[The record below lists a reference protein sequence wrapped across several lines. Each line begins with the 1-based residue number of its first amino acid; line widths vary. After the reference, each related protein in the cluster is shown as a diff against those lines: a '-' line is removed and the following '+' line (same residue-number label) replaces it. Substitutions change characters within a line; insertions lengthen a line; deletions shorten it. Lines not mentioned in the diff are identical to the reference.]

1 MTRNPLL
8 RTGTRGEP
16 GIPQGLDGVRSSLD
30 ALACWR
36 VRDRAVV
43 ARLAGDVGPL
53 VWDVLKGSGVWES
66 LPVHS
71 RAALYWC
78 VADGRAIR
86 RAWPVDVS
94 VEEYRPQVTALV
106 MDVAYFAAVC
116 DPEGAGRWPEA
127 DPERTRHALL
137 AVELLGQFGKLP
149 VIWRAAVLRELHRAA
164 RLRDPA
170 RRMLAEV
177 LAEASA
183 YAIKGED
190 PPGPEYADLRTVDAP
205 ELVQRI
211 ARLPRGWRGEAFRRI
226 AAGGDPMAVEA
237 AAREAIRAV
246 CTTL

>member
-1 MTRNPLL
+1 MS
-8 RTGTRGEP
+8 
-16 GIPQGLDGVRSSLD
+16 GLDGLRNALD
-30 ALACWR
+30 ALVCWR

-43 ARLAGDVGPL
+43 ARLVGGVGPL

-86 RAWPVDVS
+86 RAWHVDPGG
-94 VEEYRPQVTALV
+94 EEYGERITALV
-106 MDVAYFAAVC
+106 MDVAYFAALC
-116 DPEGAGRWPEA
+116 DPVGAGRWPEA

-149 VIWRAAVLRELHRAA
+149 VAWRAAVLRELHRAA

-170 RRMLAEV
+170 RRTLAEV

-183 YAIKGED
+183 YAVKGED
-190 PPGPEYADLRTVDAP
+190 PPGPEYADLRTIDAP

-211 ARLPRGWRGEAFRRI
+211 TRLPRGWRGEAFRRI
-226 AAGGDPMAVEA
+226 AAGADPMAVEA
-237 AAREAIRAV
+237 AARDAVRAV
-246 CTTL
+246 CTGP